1 MSSLTKYQIST
12 GRRLYNFFNACNSFS
27 FALVTGNVLVLYAMY
42 LEASS
47 VIIGL
52 ISAFGFLSHFAI
64 PVGRLLA
71 KKIHFMK
78 VYADSWLW
86 RNLSLILMLPI
97 PVLVLAGIPRAGL
110 FLILLSALLFNFFR
124 GIGLVANNPVLS
136 ELAPGRDRGSYLV
149 RLSLINNSAGLLA
162 GLLLTAA
169 LGVLPSL
176 YVFSGAILA
185 GTIAGFIAS
194 FILYKMP
201 KSKASVDASGGNF
214 SKNFGIAFADKNFR
228 TFLLA
233 FCLIGFGVG
242 MIRPFIIVYCR
253 QVYEQKDSVISLISF
268 FSTFGALAMGLV
280 TRLFID
286 RVGAKPMYLIFSG
299 ISVLSL
305 IPALIAPSFGFVFLT
320 IIFLCFVGF
329 ITNFGFS
336 GEENAA
342 QIYFFGIVPPNAV
355 MDLSIV
361 YFFILGA
368 TGAAGSLF
376 GGVVLE
382 FFSELQLPP
391 VTSYRLYFFSQVI
404 LIVISIMYQLKL
416 KTMGSYSLRKTL
428 PLFFSI
434 RDIKALGLLCKLDKS
449 GDLDNQQK
457 LLCELKQTSSSVAL
471 ADIVELLSSPSFS
484 VRYEALS
491 SLETVPRLDVQSI
504 SALILELERGLFTT
518 AAKAAFILGKFKVT
532 EARKA
537 LYKAL
542 ESKDYQLSGEA
553 MIALAKMND
562 ERGQIAAGDVLRTT
576 NNPQILLSGIR
587 AMTMYKNPSSLSI
600 LQDVLSRNID
610 FDIINHEIM
619 LSLAEI
625 MGMSSLFYKPYSRY
639 ITDPSLALQLITDL
653 FDEAAAKNKLKNA
666 ALPDQISLF
675 MESPESYEAFVDN
688 VRFYAKQYKAGI
700 LSGMLIS
707 SIIDTDLIKHH
718 CFRFF
723 LCFWVISLLINR
735 KLLLR

>member
-1 MSSLTKYQIST
+1 MSSLTKYQISS

-42 LEASS
+42 LEANS

-52 ISAFGFLSHFAI
+52 ISAFGFLSYFAI
-64 PVGRLLA
+64 PVGRFLA
-71 KKIHFMK
+71 KKNHFMK
-78 VYADSWLW
+78 VYANSWLW
-86 RNLSLILMLPI
+86 RNISLVLMLPI
-97 PVLVLAGIPRAGL
+97 PMLVRLHLPRAGI
-110 FLILLSALLFNFFR
+110 FLIILSTLLFNFFR

-149 RLSLINNSAGLLA
+149 RLSLINNGAGLIA

-169 LGVLPSL
+169 LGFIPSL
-176 YVFSGAILA
+176 YVFSGAIIV

-194 FILYKMP
+194 VILYKMP
-201 KSKASVDASGGNF
+201 KSKASVDTSGSNF
-214 SKNFGIAFADKNFR
+214 TKNFGIAVADKNFR

-242 MIRPFIIVYCR
+242 MTRPFIIVYCR
-253 QVYEQKDSVISLISF
+253 QVYEQSDSIISLISF
-268 FSTFGALAMGLV
+268 FSTFGALVMGLV

-299 ISVLSL
+299 ITVISL
-305 IPALIAPSFGFVFLT
+305 IPALIAPSFGFLFFTVL
-320 IIFLCFVGF
+320 FLCFLGF

-342 QIYFFGIVPPNAV
+342 QIYFFGIVPSSAV

-376 GGVVLE
+376 GGVILE
-382 FFSELQLPP
+382 FFNELHLTS
-391 VTSYRLYFFSQVI
+391 VTSFRLYFSSQII
-404 LIVISIMYQLKL
+404 LIFTSIVYQLKL

-434 RDIKALGLLCKLDKS
+434 RDIKALGLLFKLDKS

-457 LLCELKQTSSSVAL
+457 LLSELKHTSSTVAL
-471 ADIVELLSSPSFS
+471 SDIVELLSSPSYS

-504 SALILELERGLFTT
+504 NALILELERGEFTT
-518 AAKAAFILGKFKVT
+518 ASKAAFILGKHKVA
-532 EARKA
+532 EARKP

-542 ESKDYQLSGEA
+542 TSQDYQLVGESI
-553 MIALAKMND
+553 IALAKMND
-562 ERGQIAAGDVLRTT
+562 ERGQIHSGDVLRTT
-576 NNPQILLSGIR
+576 DNPHILLSGIR
-587 AMTMYKNPSSLSI
+587 AMTLYKNPSSLSI
-600 LQDVLSRNID
+600 LQDLLSRNINID
-610 FDIINHEIM
+610 MVNHEIL

-639 ITDPSLALQLITDL
+639 ITDSSLALQLISDL
-653 FDEAAAKNKLKNA
+653 FDEAAAKNKLKNTV
-666 ALPDQISLF
+666 LPEQISKFL
-675 MESPESYEAFVDN
+675 ESPEFSLAFVDN
-688 VRFYAKQYKAGI
+688 VRSYTKQFKVGL

-707 SIIDTDLIKHH
+707 SILDTDLINLH

-735 KLLLR
+735 KLLLQ

>member
-27 FALVTGNVLVLYAMY
+27 FALVTGNILVLYAMY
-42 LEASS
+42 LEANS

-52 ISAFGFLSHFAI
+52 ISAFGFLSYFAI

-71 KKIHFMK
+71 KKVHFMK

-86 RNLSLILMLPI
+86 RNISLILMIPI
-97 PVLVLAGIPRAGL
+97 PILVFAGIPRAGL
-110 FLILLSALLFNFFR
+110 FLILISALLFNFFR

-149 RLSLINNSAGLLA
+149 RLSLINNTGGLLA
-162 GLLLTAA
+162 GLLLTLA

-176 YVFSGAILA
+176 YVFSGAIIA
-185 GTIAGFIAS
+185 GIIAGFAAS

-201 KSKASVDASGGNF
+201 KSKTAAEVSGGNF
-214 SKNFGIAFADKNFR
+214 SKNFSIALADKNFR

-253 QVYEQKDSVISLISF
+253 EVYGQNDSIISLISF

-299 ISVLSL
+299 MSVLSL
-305 IPALIAPSFGFVFLT
+305 LPALIAPSFGFVPLT
-320 IIFLCFVGF
+320 IVFLCFTGF

-376 GGVVLE
+376 GGVILD
-382 FFSELQLPP
+382 FFAELKLSP
-391 VTSYRLYFFSQVI
+391 VTSYRMYFFSQII
-404 LIVISIMYQLKL
+404 LIAVSIVYQLKL

-434 RDIKALGLLCKLDKS
+434 RDIKALGLLCKLDRS
-449 GDLDNQQK
+449 GDLGNQQK
-457 LLCELKQTSSSVAL
+457 LLSELKQTSSSVAL
-471 ADIVELLSSPSFS
+471 TDIIELLSSPSFS
-484 VRYEALS
+484 VRFEALS
-491 SLETVPRLDVQSI
+491 SLETVPRLDIQSI

-518 AAKAAFILGKFKVT
+518 ASKAAFILGKFKII
-532 EARKA
+532 ESRKH

-542 ESKDYQLSGEA
+542 ESKDYQLVSES

-562 ERGQIAAGDVLRTT
+562 ERGQIFIGDVLRETE
-576 NNPQILLSGIR
+576 NPHILLSGIR
-587 AMTMYKNPSSLSI
+587 AMTMYKNASALTI
-600 LQDVLSRNID
+600 LLDVLSRNID

-619 LSLAEI
+619 LALSDI

-639 ITDPSLALQLITDL
+639 ITDNSLANQLLLDL
-653 FDEAAAKNKLKNA
+653 FDEAAAKNRLKNA
-666 ALPDQISLF
+666 VLPVQISDFL
-675 MESPESYEAFVDN
+675 EDSAANDAFVEN
-688 VRFYAKQYKAGI
+688 VRSYAQQFKAGI
-700 LSGMLIS
+700 LSAMLIS
-707 SIIDTDLIKHH
+707 SIIDTDLIKLHS
-718 CFRFF
+718 FRFF